1 MEEAEMSVS
10 IALLPVA
17 LVMRLV
23 MGKEGFENFVK
34 SQEHRVKTDFSSEA
48 ELSHAVKKSGHDV
61 IRFGNKL
68 LKTHLRGETDF
79 FFWEMVDGR
88 WEAIFSIHD
97 DPEMLRQFMVRVELA
112 AGRGVFRRGTQEQ
125 RRIVGEVEQAAGRGV
140 SHQDTARAAAP
151 MRFPTNFTDAKL
163 LLEALR
169 DFGAN
174 PAQTNA
180 GDIICRVGKSELR
193 FTQRDGQAFSVE
205 ISDAPDLEQ
214 IYQHLAD
221 IDEDYKRCVQ
231 TAVYEK
237 VKARAESQGLILEGE
252 EVLEDRTILMTLQIR

>member
-1 MEEAEMSVS
+1 MSVS

-97 DPEMLRQFMVRVELA
+97 DPEMLRLFMER
-112 AGRGVFRRGTQEQ
+112 
-125 RRIVGEVEQAAGRGV
+125 VEQAAGRGV
-140 SHQDTARAAAP
+140 FHQGAVRATAP

-180 GDIICRVGKSELR
+180 GGIVCRVGKSELC

-237 VKARAESQGLILEGE
+237 VKARAESQGLMMESE
-252 EVLEDRTILMTLQIR
+252 EVLEDRTILMTLRVM